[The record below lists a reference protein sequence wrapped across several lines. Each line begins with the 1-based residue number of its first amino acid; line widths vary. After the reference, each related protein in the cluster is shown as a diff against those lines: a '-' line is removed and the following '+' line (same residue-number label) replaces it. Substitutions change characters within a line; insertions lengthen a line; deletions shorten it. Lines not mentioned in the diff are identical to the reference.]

1 MSKHGLD
8 KFYTKSEIVDWC
20 LDTID
25 YTNYDLVIEP
35 SVGSGAFYSKIKHS
49 NKIGIDLKPE
59 LGPLNEL
66 HNVITHDFLTWE
78 LNEFPY
84 PKNIL
89 LIGNPPFGRNG
100 SLALKFIKKG
110 HSINADI
117 AFILPKGYKKRSMYD
132 RIPLDY
138 EKVLEIDLPHNSF
151 LYNGVDYDVPCV
163 WQIYKKTNKFRE
175 KEIKLKPKYFKFV
188 DKENAN
194 IAIRRVGVV
203 AGKVFSDVNVSE
215 SSHYFIKSDSK
226 DIILKKI
233 NTNLFSNNDTTGPRS
248 ISKNDL
254 ISIIDTIIENEVTL
268 NKFT

>member
-8 KFYTKSEIVDWC
+8 KFYTKPEIVDWC

-25 YTNYDLVIEP
+25 YKKYDLVIEP
-35 SVGSGAFYSKIKHS
+35 SVGSGAFYSKLNHE

-78 LNEFPY
+78 FNEFPY

-110 HSINADI
+110 CNMGADI
-117 AFILPKGYKKRSMYD
+117 AFILPKGYKKKSMYD
-132 RIPLDY
+132 RIPLNY

-151 LYNGVDYDVPCV
+151 SYNGVDYDVPCV
-163 WQIYKKTNKFRE
+163 WHIYKKSDKIRT
-175 KEIKLKPKYFKFV
+175 KEIKLTPRYFKFT
-188 DKENAN
+188 DKSNAN
-194 IAIRRVGVV
+194 IAIRRVGGV
-203 AGKVFSDVNVSE
+203 AGKVFNNVDVSE
-215 SSHYFIKSDSK
+215 SSHYFIHSK
-226 DIILKKI
+226 YKEILMM
-233 NTNLFSNNDTTGPRS
+233 NMDTTLFSDNDTTGPRS
-248 ISKNDL
+248 ISKNEL
-254 ISIIDTIIENEVTL
+254 INVIDSIVENNL
-268 NKFT
+268 YL